1 MLPFAVFDT
10 IILKGTLQMRLDISQ
25 MICSIDIYFFIYRFD
40 KRFASV
46 IYKFRFIIG
55 WYKLMYIELT
65 RKSNGVSSFQYEA
78 IEKSDIVTSDYLNF
92 LKPDKGSAIKVSG
105 SFENTETL
113 LNIYNW
119 YSEKI
124 NANDI
129 TKERCGDYRIGSELG
144 KIYYCGKKG
153 TNFLNGI
160 YFWTFE
166 MSDQII
172 EAYEVGFGRKGIYLC
187 LWCNNSIVAI
197 ISKDMHN
204 KNFESSY
211 QIFAENK
218 DKMPLMIIATSF
230 WDITRYF
237 VTASSE
243 EWHTLNT
250 WQKEL
255 KNKYDPTFIPRIKA
269 MENISD

>member
-1 MLPFAVFDT
+1 
-10 IILKGTLQMRLDISQ
+10 
-25 MICSIDIYFFIYRFD
+25 
-40 KRFASV
+40 
-46 IYKFRFIIG
+46 
-55 WYKLMYIELT
+55 MYIRLN
-65 RKSNGVSSFQYEA
+65 RKSSISFSFKYEVSGKND
-78 IEKSDIVTSDYLNF
+78 IIISDCLNF
-92 LKPDKGSAIKVSG
+92 SKPAKGSSIKVSG
-105 SFENTETL
+105 TLSNTETEF
-113 LNIYNW
+113 NIYNH
-119 YSEKI
+119 YLEKTKI
-124 NANDI
+124 NGV
-129 TKERCGDYRIGSELG
+129 TKEWCGDYRIGKETG

-153 TNFLNGI
+153 SNFLNGI

-166 MSDQII
+166 MSNQII

-187 LWCNNSIVAI
+187 LWSDNKLIAI
-197 ISKDMHN
+197 ISKKLHN

-211 QIFAENK
+211 QLFAESA
-218 DKMPLMIIATSF
+218 DKMVLIIIAASF

-269 MENISD
+269 IENISG